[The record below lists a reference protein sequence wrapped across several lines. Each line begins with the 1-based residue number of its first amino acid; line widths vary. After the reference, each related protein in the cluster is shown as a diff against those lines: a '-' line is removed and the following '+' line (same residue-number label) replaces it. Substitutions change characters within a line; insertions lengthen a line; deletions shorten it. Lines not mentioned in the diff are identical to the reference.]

1 MEEEQRHETQH
12 ELRVV
17 RVMRLACV
25 MLLLMRLFSP
35 VDVLLLQTC
44 SSIAAAEE
52 SKQANESIE
61 RVALQ
66 LLAPCACL
74 SELRSPSPL
83 SLFVPASLS
92 ILLSHLF
99 RRFVLLCEVE
109 GG

>member
-52 SKQANESIE
+52 SKQASKRTN
-61 RVALQ
+61 R
-66 LLAPCACL
+66 L
-74 SELRSPSPL
+74 SELLCSC
-83 SLFVPASLS
+83 
-92 ILLSHLF
+92 LLLA
-99 RRFVLLCEVE
+99 LA
-109 GG
+109 